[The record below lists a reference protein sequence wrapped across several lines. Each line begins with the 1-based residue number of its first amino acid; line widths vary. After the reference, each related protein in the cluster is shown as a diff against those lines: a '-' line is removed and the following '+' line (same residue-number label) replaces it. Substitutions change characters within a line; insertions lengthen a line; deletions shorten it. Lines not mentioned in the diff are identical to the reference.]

1 MRKGWVLIRM
11 DMHPCTIGELYWFYS
26 YNWSPAGAKCD
37 HTGDE
42 WQNWEILRKERPLKI
57 EVESEKKMVN
67 WKDKEGAG
75 SLWRSVVQLQ
85 RGMRPLS
92 PHSPHKICTICSSGC
107 AIQFWQRP
115 LRIIFWG
122 ENDGDYHKVFPSWMS
137 VQSPAPLLSLL
148 RAVTWE
154 REALEA
160 PGCMAISLLI
170 DLAPAIHQMTCSL
183 LHMCT

>member
-1 MRKGWVLIRM
+1 MLHWWTLPVLLIQLKPSRCQVWPYRWCVAKLWNTKKRKATEDWGGKWKKWG
-11 DMHPCTIGELYWFYS
+11 T
-26 YNWSPAGAKCD
+26 
-37 HTGDE
+37 
-42 WQNWEILRKERPLKI
+42 
-57 EVESEKKMVN
+57 EKT
-67 WKDKEGAG
+67 KEGAG

-115 LRIIFWG
+115 LCIIFWG
-122 ENDGDYHKVFPSWMS
+122 ENDGDYHKVFPSRMS

-170 DLAPAIHQMTCSL
+170 DLAPAIRHMTCSL